1 MTSCVFGSISSGLI
15 SLVVFNLTNED
26 NSQRPAAWDQRH
38 LSNISRC
45 SAALSAGLMCSFSPL
60 MWQYNTSAEVFA
72 LHNLFVTLIIYVM
85 TIYSFQ
91 PNSTSIVALGSF
103 LCGLALTN
111 QHTSI
116 LLIVPVVIWVFCNSS
131 LLAKPKL
138 LLLSSISFV
147 VGISLYALLPLLA
160 INYPHAGSWG
170 EVTTLSGF
178 LHHLLRRDYGTLQLY
193 SGDDAA
199 SEGMI
204 ARTCSWALDFVSH
217 QLGPWSSL
225 LLVPLLGFN
234 SGVQIFGYTS
244 KMSKTKMGKKQKRE
258 SHKAREKNDPSSSVW
273 KIILF
278 ALVLY
283 LGAFHSLS
291 NLPLSNPLL
300 YGIHQRFWMQPN
312 ILAIILIGMGMHK
325 AIVATANTGHNKRV
339 YALSSMVLLLPFASY
354 YQNYS
359 ISDQSNNKYFQ
370 KYANSILETLPQN
383 SLLLINYDQQW
394 TSIRY
399 AQECEGVR
407 KDITSLNL
415 SMMTFGW
422 WDSKRSLYEGRV
434 SFPGT
439 HYTKGNTLPW
449 LNGGFS
455 FSEFID
461 ANIDHFGSNIFVG
474 GRLNFED
481 PAYNEKYDEEPYGLV
496 RNIQSRDRKLG
507 SVESYRSNSLQVW
520 RTIAKHLSSD
530 LPCEEKYPPSTWEW
544 TIRREWFDHMVS
556 RSTYLLS
563 TALEENGQSTHNS
576 TVLPSIVEAAGW
588 LELANSW
595 DTSLAQKSSM
605 KKNLGLAYMNI
616 VRSKEDSFPFVEDIF
631 NGTGRVESAGRNH
644 RHNWWTKESS
654 HGDGNWKEW
663 ATLRWREEWETFLG
677 LESSKTEPDYYQI
690 KSIFDAVMK
699 SSRAKPT
706 Y

>member
-1 MTSCVFGSISSGLI
+1 MEESNSSFGFASTDKLYNTLAMTDTIKKMDVCWIVSARPHKATSLASLLKRLGFNIFQLSQRPKQYRHNERLATFSATFSWGNLFQRPKQYWKAEDAKTSYFMSTKKIQGYLLYYETVSTLLLLTTAITFSIYSRTASDSIAGGDSGELVAEGCSLGTSHPPGYPLYTIIVYLVTTLGKQWCPNLSPAYLVNMTSCVFGSISSGLI

-300 YGIHQRFWMQPN
+300 YGIHQVSALVCSSFNVFSLRP
-312 ILAIILIGMGMHK
+312 GM
-325 AIVATANTGHNKRV
+325 
-339 YALSSMVLLLPFASY
+339 
-354 YQNYS
+354 
-359 ISDQSNNKYFQ
+359 
-370 KYANSILETLPQN
+370 
-383 SLLLINYDQQW
+383 
-394 TSIRY
+394 
-399 AQECEGVR
+399 C
-407 KDITSLNL
+407 
-415 SMMTFGW
+415 
-422 WDSKRSLYEGRV
+422 
-434 SFPGT
+434 
-439 HYTKGNTLPW
+439 
-449 LNGGFS
+449 
-455 FSEFID
+455 
-461 ANIDHFGSNIFVG
+461 
-474 GRLNFED
+474 
-481 PAYNEKYDEEPYGLV
+481 
-496 RNIQSRDRKLG
+496 
-507 SVESYRSNSLQVW
+507 
-520 RTIAKHLSSD
+520 
-530 LPCEEKYPPSTWEW
+530 
-544 TIRREWFDHMVS
+544 
-556 RSTYLLS
+556 
-563 TALEENGQSTHNS
+563 
-576 TVLPSIVEAAGW
+576 
-588 LELANSW
+588 
-595 DTSLAQKSSM
+595 
-605 KKNLGLAYMNI
+605 
-616 VRSKEDSFPFVEDIF
+616 
-631 NGTGRVESAGRNH
+631 
-644 RHNWWTKESS
+644 
-654 HGDGNWKEW
+654 
-663 ATLRWREEWETFLG
+663 
-677 LESSKTEPDYYQI
+677 
-690 KSIFDAVMK
+690 
-699 SSRAKPT
+699 
-706 Y
+706 